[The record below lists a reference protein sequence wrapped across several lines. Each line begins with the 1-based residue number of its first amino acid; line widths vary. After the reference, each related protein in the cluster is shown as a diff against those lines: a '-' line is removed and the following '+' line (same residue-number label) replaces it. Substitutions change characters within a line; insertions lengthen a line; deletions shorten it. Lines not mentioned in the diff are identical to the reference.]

1 MFHGKHLLFLRHCFQ
16 FRRQIQRFPGLRKYH
31 GFSPD
36 HLDGFSVQIPRLVF
50 PVAGHLHV
58 PESAVAC
65 DVTQIAVF
73 RVGGSEENT
82 LPEMRRH
89 PPPEGSTVLIVL
101 PGYKGFHFI
110 DVRLLHARQLTDLQ
124 NPVTLQLFSGGLVI
138 HIGKGQA
145 VGEPFHAQLR
155 DQRALA
161 DTLVAVQDNHVV
173 VFDAGI
179 ENPVI
184 GRAQRLACH
193 RPDIRIILCAK
204 VVNQEG
210 IHPVHTVPRWQ
221 GFKHL
226 PDRMVTAVVRH
237 LRDRDLIVPG
247 GEGTIVAVHVADQL
261 GVILIAPELCR
272 VLPRHRACDFHAV
285 RQLVEDDVPQ
295 KRIVF
300 QYQLNVMQGVFQL
313 QGAGLIYQP
322 RFPAVV
328 VRRIFEIRSGFP
340 QPFLS
345 RLQFYLVQRHGE
357 FPHFL
362 KGSFVIKVTEP
373 VNPDDIKCV
382 TELQVSWVLGM
393 VGIDEFV
400 FLDFHTCHGAGF
412 DQVPAL
418 VRRCRFIHIA
428 QKGFKRLLNRVVYP
442 VKQADNAVLRQGIL
456 DFLPGGHSRLAL
468 PGGSRQPCRISPF
481 RVSGQN
487 IVRIQPRAFRFLI
500 HKGSV
505 CGGGRPVHQLV
516 RQIRTLVEIVNAQHL
531 REIPGY
537 SGKLLRG
544 SVPGHRD
551 DDPNPGLF
559 LRAAVGGVQ
568 GSRVRHVLFKPV
580 KESNVDAV
588 AVQ

>member
-1 MFHGKHLLFLRHCFQ
+1 M
-16 FRRQIQRFPGLRKYH
+16 
-31 GFSPD
+31 
-36 HLDGFSVQIPRLVF
+36 
-50 PVAGHLHV
+50 
-58 PESAVAC
+58 
-65 DVTQIAVF
+65 
-73 RVGGSEENT
+73 
-82 LPEMRRH
+82 
-89 PPPEGSTVLIVL
+89 
-101 PGYKGFHFI
+101 
-110 DVRLLHARQLTDLQ
+110 
-124 NPVTLQLFSGGLVI
+124 
-138 HIGKGQA
+138 
-145 VGEPFHAQLR
+145 
-155 DQRALA
+155 
-161 DTLVAVQDNHVV
+161 
-173 VFDAGI
+173 
-179 ENPVI
+179 
-184 GRAQRLACH
+184 
-193 RPDIRIILCAK
+193 
-204 VVNQEG
+204 
-210 IHPVHTVPRWQ
+210 HTVPRRQ

-247 GEGTIVAVHVADQL
+247 GEGTVVAVHVADQL
-261 GVILIAPELCR
+261 RVILVAPELCR
-272 VLPRHRACDFHAV
+272 VLPWHLACDLHAV
-285 RQLVEDDVPQ
+285 RQLVEDDIPK

-300 QYQLNVMQGVFQL
+300 QYQLNVVQGVFQF

-328 VRRIFEIRSGFP
+328 VRRIFEIRSGFL

-345 RLQFYLVQRHGE
+345 RPHFHLVQRHGE
-357 FPHFL
+357 LPHFL
-362 KGSFVIKVTEP
+362 KGSLVIQIAEP
-373 VNPDDIKCV
+373 MNPDDIKSV
-382 TELQVSWVLGM
+382 AELQVRRVLGM
-393 VGIDEFV
+393 VGIDKLV
-400 FLDFHTCHGAGF
+400 FLDFHARHGAGF

-428 QKGFKRLLNRVVYP
+428 QKGFERLLNRVVYP
-442 VKQADNAVLRQGIL
+442 VEQADNAVLRQGIL
-456 DFLPGGHSRLAL
+456 LFLSCGHSRLAL
-468 PGGSRQPCRISPF
+468 PGGSRQPGGISPF
-481 RVSGQN
+481 RVSGQD

-551 DDPNPGLF
+551 DDPDPGLF